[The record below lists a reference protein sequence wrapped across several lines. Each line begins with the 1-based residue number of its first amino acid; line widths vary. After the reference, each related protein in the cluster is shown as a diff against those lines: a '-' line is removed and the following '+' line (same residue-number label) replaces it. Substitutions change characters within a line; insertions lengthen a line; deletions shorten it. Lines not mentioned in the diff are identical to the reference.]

1 MKWNDL
7 TMSQRAEVIQM
18 AVKNGMRD
26 LNQIRSFYD
35 GSVNKFAMGGPEETI
50 VTPSDNTKVNYQPS
64 VYVGDSKEVQDAL
77 NAKIAAEGKAAYAT
91 GRFLPYIKYATDV
104 VDWTSGD
111 PTDAIQM
118 AGNAIQL
125 AGNRTANMYQGKSI
139 GNIVKIGHRNHLR
152 ATKLTPAMVDD
163 AKAFGR
169 LFSKMGNIV
178 AFPGLVGDVIQSYR
192 DYENLI
198 EAEKNYNNASTKVFN
213 ERVKTHPAV
222 KIGNKSL
229 AYDGHKYGG
238 EDEETQQMS
247 MWDKVKENAYQRTRP
262 LPTAIDRALYF
273 ADVMGA
279 PSHVTN
285 ALRDVSNR
293 AANEPVIMA
302 NAAYNF
308 LTGKGNLK
316 ESYKQADINPS
327 PLFQLFEVKP
337 KLNTE
342 ANYSQKELAA
352 MDELSRRSQSSEVGQ
367 ITHKGYKAVNAE
379 KYNEGRYAGDI
390 SLGNFFAPSKVVEWS
405 LGQTSGKKEK
415 NDNYTTDNFA
425 YDTKDTRHVYLSS
438 MRHGKAS
445 PAMWL
450 RGVLGVQGSKGY
462 DKGDSATT
470 IRSKVSVKAQ
480 QKANKKGSWAYG
492 GSLNDD
498 LFAYGGPMGTYYDGW
513 GDIGNWLKQKAK
525 AGKRYIE
532 KKATEVENL
541 GEAALEDVKA
551 TVSNFIAENLLE
563 DVKRK
568 EAYAQAKEKASTRL
582 DEAIK
587 RFKGEKIESK
597 TLDLVD
603 IDPSE
608 RGIKPNA
615 YNQFN
620 LRAPKKT
627 REDYISDLQNMSEE
641 ELKGVQR
648 QLADAG
654 LYDQELSGGK
664 NYIRKVQQNLIRQG
678 YLPKGEDD
686 GYVGP
691 KTQKAYN
698 QYIRDMNVDGK
709 LGNRTIEAYL
719 GRNMNS
725 NVSTKG
731 IDGCAQWTT
740 LKYESMADGRSLQN
754 GVIGNAWQMPK
765 NIESKGGSIL
775 YNIYD
780 DAKFK
785 NISGVQDLK
794 SKTVQA
800 LKEHPL
806 DYSQLQIGD
815 IVGIYMP
822 SSNMHEIA
830 LRDGTTKNTH
840 VGIVTGFNKDGVPI
854 VEHNIHQSHRTD
866 LITNLSGSKSGKAQ
880 VTTVAR
886 PAQVNVKVDVKE
898 TQWDE
903 ATSKFQIDKK
913 YQNKSINSFANSMA
927 GIAPQ
932 IQKLY
937 PDVDID
943 SVQEIALAVQ
953 KRETN
958 FMTNNTSKQGL
969 LSKFVETVGDKYRE
983 FKGQTEFSKSSDL
996 AKMKMSALTE
1006 NERKFLG
1013 IHSKAD
1019 MENPKKAGAAAALY
1033 LARNMNYLQNV
1044 RKMNP
1049 ALDLTDEDIY
1059 NLTILSYNQ
1068 DITDLGFKKGK
1079 LSQEE
1084 IDNIRQMYD
1093 PKAKIKDVNSTKYK
1107 HLGILGDVLYE
1118 KLEDGFTPY
1127 IGAARDAAAKYIT
1140 KK

>member
-35 GSVNKFAMGGPEETI
+35 DSVNKFAMGGPEETI
-50 VTPSDNTKVNYQPS
+50 VTPSDNTRVNYSPS
-64 VYVGDSKEVQDAL
+64 VYVGDSQEVQDAV
-77 NAKIAAEGKAAYAT
+77 NTKVAAEGKAAYAT
-91 GRFLPYIKYATDV
+91 ARFLPYIKYATDV

-118 AGNAIQL
+118 AGDAVQV
-125 AGNRTANMYQGKSI
+125 AGKGVANRFKGKNI
-139 GNIVKIGHRNHLR
+139 GDKVMVGHRNHRR
-152 ATKLTPAMVDD
+152 ATKLTQAMIDD
-163 AKAFGR
+163 AKAFGNVV
-169 LFSKMGNIV
+169 SKAGKVVALPGFIGDIV
-178 AFPGLVGDVIQSYR
+178 QSYN
-192 DYENLI
+192 DYKNWI
-198 EAEKNYNNASTKVFN
+198 EAEKNYNNVSSKVFN

-222 KIGNKSL
+222 KVGNRSL
-229 AYDGHKYGG
+229 AYGG
-238 EDEETQQMS
+238 
-247 MWDKVKENAYQRTRP
+247 P
-262 LPTAIDRALYF
+262 
-273 ADVMGA
+273 
-279 PSHVTN
+279 
-285 ALRDVSNR
+285 
-293 AANEPVIMA
+293 
-302 NAAYNF
+302 
-308 LTGKGNLK
+308 
-316 ESYKQADINPS
+316 
-327 PLFQLFEVKP
+327 
-337 KLNTE
+337 
-342 ANYSQKELAA
+342 
-352 MDELSRRSQSSEVGQ
+352 
-367 ITHKGYKAVNAE
+367 
-379 KYNEGRYAGDI
+379 
-390 SLGNFFAPSKVVEWS
+390 
-405 LGQTSGKKEK
+405 
-415 NDNYTTDNFA
+415 
-425 YDTKDTRHVYLSS
+425 
-438 MRHGKAS
+438 
-445 PAMWL
+445 
-450 RGVLGVQGSKGY
+450 
-462 DKGDSATT
+462 
-470 IRSKVSVKAQ
+470 
-480 QKANKKGSWAYG
+480 
-492 GSLNDD
+492 LNDD

-551 TVSNFIAENLLE
+551 TVNNFIAENLLE

-568 EAYAQAKEKASTRL
+568 EAYAKAKEKASTRL
-582 DEAIK
+582 DEAMK

-620 LRAPKKT
+620 LGAPKKT

-641 ELKGVQR
+641 ELKVVQR

-725 NVSTKG
+725 DVSTKG

-815 IVGIYMP
+815 VVGIYMP
-822 SSNMHEIA
+822 SSNMHEVA

-840 VGIVTGFNKDGVPI
+840 VGIVTGFNKDGIPI

-886 PAQVNVKVDVKE
+886 PAQVNVKADVKE
-898 TQWDE
+898 TQWNE
-903 ATSKFQIDKK
+903 TKSKFQIDKK

-969 LSKFVETVGDKYRE
+969 LSKFVEIVGDKYRE

-1079 LSQEE
+1079 LSKEE

-1093 PKAKIKDVNSTKYK
+1093 PEAKIKDVNSTKYK